1 MNKKFII
8 RGCSIFG
15 SIALALVLLFAPII
29 GSFHTGSAYLKQ
41 NVASADDVSSDNNY
55 SFVGSNLIVSWSS
68 FKGTNPL
75 QSVTSYYYTG
85 FVSFSFSN
93 SKSTFSLTEGTNNS
107 FIISAFE
114 FSLNE
119 TLYSSHWSPGS
130 SVVWHMRHINYGVTD
145 VYFPLMYVIGT
156 DFDCNV
162 LGVTI
167 YSCVVSAGQ
176 ISDDYKGASTRT
188 LSLTIVRYFGADSN
202 GNLDTSNFIEF
213 CFITNN
219 LYNSASRFTSRTYYF
234 TRVDEESAS
243 YSSGYNDGYSVGNID
258 GQSAGYTLG
267 YNAGDTQG
275 YYRGYSAG
283 VDSANDYTFTSLI
296 SAVIDV
302 PVNTFVSLF
311 NFEILGVNLS
321 GFFLGLFTLA
331 VIICVVKM
339 LI

>member
-1 MNKKFII
+1 MNKKFLV
-8 RGCSIFG
+8 RVCSIIG
-15 SIALALVLLFAPII
+15 SIAIAIVLLVAPIV
-29 GSFHTGSAYLKQ
+29 GNSSTNSANMKQ
-41 NVASADDVSSDNNY
+41 NVTSADEVASENNY
-55 SFVGSNLIVSWSS
+55 SFTSSNLIVPWSS
-68 FKGTNPL
+68 FMGTNPL
-75 QSVTSYYYTG
+75 QNVTSYCYTG
-85 FVSFSFSN
+85 FVSFSFS
-93 SKSTFSLTEGTNNS
+93 SSCSTFSLTQGTNNS
-107 FIISAFE
+107 FIFSAFE
-114 FSLNE
+114 FSLDQ

-130 SVVWHMRHINYGVTD
+130 SVVWHMRHLNYGVTD

-162 LGVTI
+162 VGVNI
-167 YSCVVSAGQ
+167 SSYVVSAGQ

-188 LSLTIVRYFGADSN
+188 LSLTIVRYFGADN
-202 GNLDTSNFIEF
+202 DGNLDTSNFIEF

-219 LYNSASRFTSRTYYF
+219 LYNSSSRFTSRTYYF

-243 YSSGYNDGYSVGNID
+243 YSSGYSEGYSDGNID

-275 YYRGYSAG
+275 YYRGYNAG
-283 VDSANDYTFTSLI
+283 VDSANDYTFTGLI
-296 SAVIDV
+296 GAVIDV
-302 PVNTFVSLF
+302 PVNAFVSLF

-331 VIICVVKM
+331 VIICIVKM